1 MTTFSEYVDPEKTKE
16 LTKIGEAG
24 DASKPR
30 HKMVQN
36 NPLDGQPY
44 SLKEMA
50 RLEAFSK
57 ALKTPGKK
65 KIVVHG
71 DWFISKEKEE
81 KIVGMRLHP
90 DFDAQL
96 TAWFMQKA
104 GISADVVEIAPKG
117 FYSEKNLPVEREK
130 GTTYFYLDLNFRKSG
145 FGQTKDGDW
154 YFDGHAIERSAKGKE
169 TSASTMAYEKLVA
182 VGRLEKTPWLDEL
195 IKFSKAVDNLSYSM
209 DEKFLKNKYWHT
221 LYAVYRRI
229 NLDSIIEL
237 FKNGYH
243 SGQEFTLAQMNTK
256 VSAGKEKTTLAEL
269 CQKAKI
275 RVFNSIRKI
284 EQARKNMGP
293 DFGLK
298 TETAELGKYILN
310 IKSGKQDKIPVGFD
324 AARAL
329 GYDTFITWH
338 EDTKSFFLSTK
349 KDTNF
354 IYKLLKKE
362 FPDLM
367 PPVKGCMIIS
377 GLKEGEKISE
387 RAKRY
392 TLEKLVNA
400 LGLIKTESAEVRFG
414 GEKKLLEFQKNVL
427 DKLFD
432 VQKQEE
438 GDEEVIALRDLY
450 KKKEE
455 IEKSMTETDQE
466 LMRLEKESL
475 ARQKRI
481 EELRKE

>member
-24 DASKPR
+24 DAVSKESAELQ
-30 HKMVQN
+30 M
-36 NPLDGQPY
+36 
-44 SLKEMA
+44 
-50 RLEAFSK
+50 FSE
-57 ALKTPGKK
+57 ALKAPGKK

-71 DWFISKEKEE
+71 DWFVYEE
-81 KIVGMRLHP
+81 KGEKTVKMKLRP

-96 TAWFMQKA
+96 TAWLMQKA

-117 FYSEKNLPVEREK
+117 SYSEKNLPVEREK
-130 GTTYFYLDLNFRKSG
+130 GTTYFYLDLNFGKND
-145 FGQTKDGDW
+145 FGRVKDEDW
-154 YFDGHAIERSAKGKE
+154 YFDGHATERSAKGKE
-169 TSASTMAYEKLVA
+169 TSASAMAYEKLVA
-182 VGRLEKTPWLDEL
+182 VGRLEKTSWLDEL
-195 IKFSKAVDNLSYSM
+195 IKFSKEVDNLSYPT

-229 NLDSIIEL
+229 NLDSVIEF
-237 FKNGYH
+237 FKNGYR
-243 SGQEFTLAQMNTK
+243 SGQEFALAQMNMG
-256 VSAGKEKTTLAEL
+256 VSAGREKTTLAEL

-284 EQARKNMGP
+284 GQARKNMELG
-293 DFGLK
+293 GMK

-310 IKSGKQDKIPVGFD
+310 IKSGKQDKIPEGFN

-349 KDTNF
+349 KNTAI

-387 RAKRY
+387 RKERY
-392 TLEKLVNA
+392 TLKKLEKA
-400 LGLIKTESAEVRFG
+400 LGLIKTESATVRFG
-414 GEKKLLEFQKNVL
+414 GKKNLLEFQKGVL

-432 VQKQEE
+432 VQKPEE
-438 GDEEVIALRDLY
+438 GDEKVIALRVLY
-450 KKKEE
+450 KKKEK

-466 LMRLEKESL
+466 LMKLEKESL
-475 ARQKRI
+475 ARQRRI
-481 EELRKE
+481 EELRKELNK

>member
-1 MTTFSEYVDPEKTKE
+1 
-16 LTKIGEAG
+16 
-24 DASKPR
+24 
-30 HKMVQN
+30 
-36 NPLDGQPY
+36 
-44 SLKEMA
+44 
-50 RLEAFSK
+50 
-57 ALKTPGKK
+57 
-65 KIVVHG
+65 
-71 DWFISKEKEE
+71 
-81 KIVGMRLHP
+81 
-90 DFDAQL
+90 
-96 TAWFMQKA
+96 
-104 GISADVVEIAPKG
+104 
-117 FYSEKNLPVEREK
+117 
-130 GTTYFYLDLNFRKSG
+130 
-145 FGQTKDGDW
+145 
-154 YFDGHAIERSAKGKE
+154 
-169 TSASTMAYEKLVA
+169 
-182 VGRLEKTPWLDEL
+182 
-195 IKFSKAVDNLSYSM
+195 
-209 DEKFLKNKYWHT
+209 
-221 LYAVYRRI
+221 
-229 NLDSIIEL
+229 
-237 FKNGYH
+237 
-243 SGQEFTLAQMNTK
+243 
-256 VSAGKEKTTLAEL
+256 
-269 CQKAKI
+269 
-275 RVFNSIRKI
+275 
-284 EQARKNMGP
+284 MGP

-466 LMRLEKESL
+466 LMRLEKES
-475 ARQKRI
+475 
-481 EELRKE
+481 